1 MRKPQGYSYTTFDPA
16 LGEAGFRPL
25 LPITLDYQD
34 RSIQANGLLDTGATI
49 NVLPYQ
55 LGLEVGAIWEEQTTS
70 LQLTGNLAQ
79 FDARVIVLNAK
90 VSDFETARLVFA
102 WTKAPNV
109 PLIFGQVNFI
119 YGI

>member
-1 MRKPQGYSYTTFDPA
+1 MSKPQGYSYTTFDPA

-34 RSIQANGLLDTGATI
+34 RSIQANGLLDTGATT

-55 LGLEVGAIWEEQTTS
+55 LGVEIGAIWEEQTTT
-70 LQLTGNLAQ
+70 LQLTGNLTQ
-79 FDARVIVLNAK
+79 FEARVLVLNAK
-90 VSDFETARLVFA
+90 VSDFEPARLVLA

-109 PLIFGQVNFI
+109 PLNLRTSQLF

>member
-34 RSIQANGLLDTGATI
+34 QVVQVNGLLDTGATI

-55 LGLEVGAIWEEQTTS
+55 LGIYHVLHLVETPVLEALGGFAPT
-70 LQLTGNLAQ
+70 A
-79 FDARVIVLNAK
+79 
-90 VSDFETARLVFA
+90 SDR
-102 WTKAPNV
+102 
-109 PLIFGQVNFI
+109 
-119 YGI
+119 